1 MNKLAPNDIKEIYTS
16 TDSQKNLSKKYGVSI
31 CMISKILNGHI
42 HKQHTAKLEKPVR
55 KSYMLEGYLSD
66 ETVKDIYT
74 SNDSVKSLAEK
85 YNVNTVTI
93 YRIQHDI
100 NYTDVTK
107 DLDRAHKK
115 YKRIDKLDIV
125 DIYLDERSVKEIA
138 KEYGIKPEN
147 ISNIKNK
154 KTYRNITRELDLE

>member
-42 HKQHTAKLEKPVR
+42 HKQHTAKLEKPNR
-55 KSYMLEGYLSD
+55 KHYMMEGYLSN
-66 ETVKDIYT
+66 EEVKDIYM
-74 SNDSVKSLAEK
+74 SNDSVKNLAEK

-107 DLDRAHKK
+107 DLERSYKK
-115 YKRIDKLDIV
+115 YKRIDRLDII
-125 DIYLDERSVKEIA
+125 DIYLDERSVKEIS